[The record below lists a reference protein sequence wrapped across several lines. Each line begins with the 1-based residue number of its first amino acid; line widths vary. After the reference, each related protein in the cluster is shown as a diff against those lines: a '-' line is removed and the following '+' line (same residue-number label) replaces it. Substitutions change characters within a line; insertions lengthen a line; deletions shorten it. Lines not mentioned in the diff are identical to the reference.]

1 MKLEGY
7 AVLWDAVSAD
17 LGGFRERFA
26 RGAFGDLRGEDL
38 RFLVGH
44 NDAGVPLGR
53 TKAGTMRVFQDS
65 RGVGFEVDLPNS
77 EPGRALGEAVK
88 RGDLSQMSFG
98 FVTTGDRWEQYGAGL
113 LRTVTSARLSE
124 ISAVA
129 FPAYPQTR
137 VSVAGNSTPL
147 EANRAAADLDLKFR
161 RLAIARLR

>member
-1 MKLEGY
+1 
-7 AVLWDAVSAD
+7 
-17 LGGFRERFA
+17 
-26 RGAFGDLRGEDL
+26 
-38 RFLVGH
+38 
-44 NDAGVPLGR
+44 
-53 TKAGTMRVFQDS
+53 MRVFQDS